1 MDGILFNL
9 SRDLDLDQLPQFT
22 NTNNELMKAINNLDE
37 RLEQWEFTGPLKMH
51 NIASQEASTT
61 LFCANKIGELQ
72 TERDRRLPA
81 RYTND
86 LEGQLESIG
95 ILVFGLKQSML
106 QN

>member
-9 SRDLDLDQLPQFT
+9 SRDLDFDQLPQFT

-37 RLEQWEFTGPLKMH
+37 RLEQWEFTGPPQDAQYRLARGI
-51 NIASQEASTT
+51 NDIILREQNWRTQ
-61 LFCANKIGELQ
+61 I
-72 TERDRRLPA
+72 ERDRRLLA

-86 LEGQLESIG
+86 LEGQLEIYWDSS
-95 ILVFGLKQSML
+95 FGLKQSML